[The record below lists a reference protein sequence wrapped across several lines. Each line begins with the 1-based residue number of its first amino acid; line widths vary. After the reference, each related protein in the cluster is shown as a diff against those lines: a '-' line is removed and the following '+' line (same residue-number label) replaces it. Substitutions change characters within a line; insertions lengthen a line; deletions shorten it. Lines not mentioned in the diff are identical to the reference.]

1 MFVDTHP
8 RSLKL
13 RQQREHA
20 STLARSGAPPV
31 PSIQA
36 ISFQTLTHSSTQRP
50 PSISFPFSHF
60 HTLCTATEG
69 VPLSSLF
76 PLHRYLVPPYILFS
90 KSFNCNTYGSPRKCR
105 KQKTY
110 GVNKPFRCNTYKK
123 QGGGLLDSGPL
134 NSSFATRRCNQ
145 VLSFHTLPHSFCTT
159 KNSTL
164 LFSVVSALFTAKH
177 PGWGRAILTFYP
189 NSVSAN
195 SALSSTSELIPIS
208 YLDLQLAIE
217 DPEPVGTVQL
227 LCAALPRITE
237 HGSRVTQSVTH
248 LLFPLDRPTMNSASH
263 LARFR
268 HA

>member
-1 MFVDTHP
+1 VLFSPVFVDTHP

-123 QGGGLLDSGPL
+123 QGGWAARFWTSQLVIRYSPL
-134 NSSFATRRCNQ
+134 QSSPF
-145 VLSFHTLPHSFCTT
+145 LSYS
-159 KNSTL
+159 
-164 LFSVVSALFTAKH
+164 SALFLHHEK
-177 PGWGRAILTFYP
+177 L
-189 NSVSAN
+189 NSFVFS
-195 SALSSTSELIPIS
+195 
-208 YLDLQLAIE
+208 
-217 DPEPVGTVQL
+217 
-227 LCAALPRITE
+227 
-237 HGSRVTQSVTH
+237 
-248 LLFPLDRPTMNSASH
+248 
-263 LARFR
+263 RFR
-268 HA
+268 TLYRKTPGVG